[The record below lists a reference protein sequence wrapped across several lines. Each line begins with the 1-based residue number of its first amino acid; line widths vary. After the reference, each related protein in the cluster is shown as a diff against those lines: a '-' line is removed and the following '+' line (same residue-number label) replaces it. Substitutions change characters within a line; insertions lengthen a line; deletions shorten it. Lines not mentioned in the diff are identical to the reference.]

1 MLTNPPLLLDTD
13 LVSAF
18 AWVKRMDILESL
30 YSGNMKIPQEVLT
43 ELARVPH
50 LKAAVDSRTAN
61 HIEVISLN
69 PIGQD
74 GLEFAKLYST
84 GKYGLGESAVM
95 AYVRYNGGTVS
106 SNNIKDVL
114 EYCRDNSLS
123 LLSTRAIIFDAVT
136 SGVITEPEA
145 EGVWAGMIR
154 KGRKLPCRTVAE
166 VMQFY
171 TSGDGSTF
179 TSQRY

>member
-1 MLTNPPLLLDTD
+1 MLTKPPLLLDTD

-30 YSGNMKIPQEVLT
+30 HSGNMQIPQEVLT

-50 LKAAVDSRTAN
+50 LKAAVDSRTEK
-61 HIEVISLN
+61 HIEVVSLN

-74 GLEFAKLYST
+74 GIEFAKLYTT
-84 GKYGLGESAVM
+84 GKYGSGESAVM

-114 EYCRDNSLS
+114 DYCKTHSLP

-136 SGVITEPEA
+136 NGIITEPEA

-154 KGRKLPCRTVAE
+154 KGRKLPVKTVAE
-166 VMQFY
+166 VMHFY
-171 TSGDGSTF
+171 TSGEGSTF
-179 TSQRY
+179 TDQRY